1 VVWIDSWPSK
11 RAMTEVS
18 MPACKLVRSG
28 LPTVSNTSARKTA
41 RCGSCPRRCV
51 FEVVPAVSSCLPV
64 QQNSMTHRIT
74 CRNLALVHL
83 PDLGFLVHDRLR
95 SRRNRIRGPYGAC
108 LTSATECC
116 IRCNSAHLEPPKS
129 TLSQSN
135 KTMTSAGHSSTVQR
149 ASGARSSVTVPPH
162 VLRSGGCRACG
173 GGGAVSWL
181 ARDLASAMQP
191 ARSPM
196 AGLRVVTVSPSSRSM
211 SAHPPRQMTR

>member
-1 VVWIDSWPSK
+1 
-11 RAMTEVS
+11 
-18 MPACKLVRSG
+18 
-28 LPTVSNTSARKTA
+28 
-41 RCGSCPRRCV
+41 
-51 FEVVPAVSSCLPV
+51 
-64 QQNSMTHRIT
+64 MTHRIT

-129 TLSQSN
+129 TLISQSN

-149 ASGARSSVTVPPH
+149 ASRARSSVTVPPH

-173 GGGAVSWL
+173 GG
-181 ARDLASAMQP
+181 
-191 ARSPM
+191 
-196 AGLRVVTVSPSSRSM
+196 
-211 SAHPPRQMTR
+211 